1 MEQKKVQGFLQKTYK
16 IIVDYQQEKL
26 KQLHCGENTGNQ
38 FNIFE
43 IIGISTREV
52 YMCRI
57 LAELLN
63 PNGCHCQRTK
73 YLDLFCNRFL
83 PDRIKKEIKTENV
96 SVIT

>member
-63 PNGCHCQRTK
+63 PNGLNILIYFVIVF
-73 YLDLFCNRFL
+73 YLTES
-83 PDRIKKEIKTENV
+83 KKK
-96 SVIT
+96 